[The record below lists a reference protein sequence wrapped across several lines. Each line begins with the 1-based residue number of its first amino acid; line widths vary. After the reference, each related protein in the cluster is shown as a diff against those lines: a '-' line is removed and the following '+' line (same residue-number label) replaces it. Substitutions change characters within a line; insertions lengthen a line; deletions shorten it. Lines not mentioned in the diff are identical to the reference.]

1 MKTYKLSAQ
10 PRTELGKKATKALRA
25 ENLIPV
31 VLNGGEVFQL
41 PFEGTLKPGEK
52 LIPVPFVRDKKK
64 QELHKPVKAM
74 ISTDLVVKQ
83 EDVRNL
89 IYTPDIFAIELDIN
103 GQTRMA
109 VLKDIQFQPVKDT
122 ILHIDL
128 LEVNDTKPVEVDVPV
143 KLEGHAEGVKAGGK
157 LQLAMKKIRVKAIYT
172 DIPERLVINV
182 DNLGLGKSLAIGD
195 LHFDKL
201 ELMNA
206 KNAVVCAVQLTR
218 AARGAAAA
226 AAAAAK

>member
-1 MKTYKLSAQ
+1 MKTFQLAAQ

-25 ENLIPV
+25 QNLIPV
-31 VLNGGEVFQL
+31 VLNGGEVFDL
-41 PFEGTLKPGEK
+41 PYSGTLKPGEK
-52 LIPVPFVRDKKK
+52 LVEIGNGKG
-64 QELHKPVKAM
+64 L
-74 ISTDLVVKQ
+74 ITTDLVVSN
-83 EDVRNL
+83 DAVRKL

-103 GQTRMA
+103 GEKRMA
-109 VLKDIQFQPVKDT
+109 VLKDLQLQPVKDT

-128 LEVNDTKPVEVDVPV
+128 LEVSEKKPVTVEVPV

-157 LQLAMKKIRVKAIYT
+157 LSLSMKKLRVKAIYT
-172 DIPERLVINV
+172 NIPERLVINV
-182 DNLGLGKSLAIGD
+182 DHLGLGKTLQVGD
-195 LHFDKL
+195 IHFENL

-226 AAAAAK
+226 AK

>member
-1 MKTYKLSAQ
+1 MKTFSLAAQ

-25 ENLIPV
+25 QNLIPV
-31 VLNGGEVFQL
+31 VLNGGKVFDL
-41 PFEGTLKPGEK
+41 PFSGTLKPGEK
-52 LIPVPFVRDKKK
+52 IVEIGNGKGLVT
-64 QELHKPVKAM
+64 
-74 ISTDLVVKQ
+74 TDLTVSN
-83 EDVRNL
+83 DAVRKL

-103 GQTRMA
+103 GEKRMA
-109 VLKDIQFQPVKDT
+109 VLKDIQFHPVKDN

-128 LEVNDTKPVEVDVPV
+128 LEVTSAKPVTVEVPV

-157 LQLAMKKIRVKAIYT
+157 LSLSMKKLKVKAIYT

-182 DNLGLGKSLAIGD
+182 DNLGLGKTLQVGD

-226 AAAAAK
+226 AAAAATK